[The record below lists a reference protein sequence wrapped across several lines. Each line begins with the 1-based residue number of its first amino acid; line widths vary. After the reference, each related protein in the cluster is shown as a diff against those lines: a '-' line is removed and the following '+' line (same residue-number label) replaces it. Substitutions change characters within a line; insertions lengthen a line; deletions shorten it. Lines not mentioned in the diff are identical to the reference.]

1 MNKNEFIKKILKFLD
16 NYIDLQKV
24 RNIIFVK
31 NFLFYY
37 IKYIT
42 FFLFLTKKKKLKVR
56 LF

>member
-42 FFLFLTKKKKLKVR
+42 FFLFLTKKKKN
-56 LF
+56 